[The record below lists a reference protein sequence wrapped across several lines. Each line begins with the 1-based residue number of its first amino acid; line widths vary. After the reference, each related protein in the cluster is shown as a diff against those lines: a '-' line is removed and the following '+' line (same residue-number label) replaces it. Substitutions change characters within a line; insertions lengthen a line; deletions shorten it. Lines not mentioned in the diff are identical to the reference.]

1 MKIYCTYQTEEVQVV
16 TNLEWWWPGL
26 TNLSLFLPT
35 VNFKGPTERE
45 TALYKIELQL
55 SSVSITDVLHSN
67 YLLSLLLFA
76 HVDLALTSL
85 PVQSSQSR
93 FVLHY
98 YSLYHT
104 SRIQLNCETL
114 LDSMA
119 AVASPAELQL
129 WMQKLS
135 LHLSQLLGPISNIL
149 NSAGAWVH
157 LYYQYV
163 TWMDRW

>member
-1 MKIYCTYQTEEVQVV
+1 M
-16 TNLEWWWPGL
+16 
-26 TNLSLFLPT
+26 
-35 VNFKGPTERE
+35 
-45 TALYKIELQL
+45 
-55 SSVSITDVLHSN
+55 LHSN

-85 PVQSSQSR
+85 PVQSSQAR

-149 NSAGAWVH
+149 ISAGAWVH

-163 TWMDRW
+163 TWMDR

>member
-1 MKIYCTYQTEEVQVV
+1 MCYTQIIFC
-16 TNLEWWWPGL
+16 
-26 TNLSLFLPT
+26 
-35 VNFKGPTERE
+35 
-45 TALYKIELQL
+45 
-55 SSVSITDVLHSN
+55 
-67 YLLSLLLFA
+67 LLLFA
-76 HVDLALTSL
+76 HVDLAFNSL

-104 SRIQLNCETL
+104 SQIQLNRETL

-135 LHLSQLLGPISNIL
+135 LHLSQLLGPILNIL
-149 NSAGAWVH
+149 NSAGTWVN
-157 LYYQYV
+157 LYNQYV
-163 TWMDRW
+163 TWMDR